1 MELLEK
7 IKPTI
12 LKNIV
17 GNKIQI
23 NFFLEVLKDEN
34 FSHKIILLVG
44 PNGCGKTLI
53 SNLAFQELNFKVF
66 DIQNEKHNL
75 RELLNIITSFCNNRT
90 IESFLN
96 KNYRQCIL
104 LDNIDVLLATDR
116 NIISLLENIYSCLEK
131 NKIFL
136 VITCKNNE
144 EKKIL
149 ELKNK
154 IELIKINHPTIK
166 DVFGYLSNKL
176 DLLEI
181 DDDTL
186 LKLVNKYNGSIR
198 DIILNIGSNDQYIEI
213 KNSFKDLTQFEIIKK
228 ISSQTHSLDELMT
241 LLKDDINMVSYL
253 LYENIPNELYTNY
266 DFKNS
271 KTNIIKIYEKIN
283 QLYLYSSL
291 FENYMYHN
299 SQWTFYDLIQILK
312 LHGTNIILNELHKKK
327 TKKNIKY
334 RYSQLISKLSHK
346 NIMNK
351 KIKGIYKNNN
361 DISIY
366 EMFVLSDKISVDNNI
381 NTNGL
386 KRNKK
391 YDLDECNFINTY
403 QRYFE

>member
-7 IKPTI
+7 IKPTKI
-12 LKNIV
+12 KDII

-23 NFFLEVLKDEN
+23 KYFLEVLKNEN

-53 SNLAFQELNFKVF
+53 TNLVLNELNIKIF
-66 DIQNEKHNL
+66 DVQKERHNIK
-75 RELLNIITSFCNNRT
+75 ELLVIIKSFCNNKT

-96 KNYRQCIL
+96 KKQRQCIL
-104 LDNIDVLLATDR
+104 LDNIDVLISTDR
-116 NIISLLENIYSCLEK
+116 SIISLLEDVYSYLEK
-131 NKIFL
+131 NNIFL

-154 IELIKINHPTIK
+154 IELIRINYPSIK
-166 DVFGYLSNKL
+166 DVFVYLSNKL
-176 DLLEI
+176 DLLGI

-186 LKLVNKYNGSIR
+186 LDLVNKYKGSIR
-198 DIILNIGSNDQYIEI
+198 DIILNIHSNDKYIEI

-228 ISSQTHSLDELMT
+228 ISRQFHSIEQLMN
-241 LLKDDINMVSYL
+241 LLKDDMNMVSYL
-253 LYENIPNELYTNY
+253 LYENIPDELYLNY

-271 KTNIIKIYEKIN
+271 NTNFIDIYEKIN

-299 SQWTFYDLIQILK
+299 SEWIFYDLIQILK
-312 LHGTNIILNELHKKK
+312 LYGVNILLNNI
-327 TKKNIKY
+327 TIKKNPKDIKY
-334 RYSQLISKLSHK
+334 RYSQLISKVSHK

-366 EMFVLSDKISVDNNI
+366 EMLVLSDKISVDKNI

-391 YDLDECNFINTY
+391 YDMDECNFINTY
-403 QRYFE
+403 QKYFE